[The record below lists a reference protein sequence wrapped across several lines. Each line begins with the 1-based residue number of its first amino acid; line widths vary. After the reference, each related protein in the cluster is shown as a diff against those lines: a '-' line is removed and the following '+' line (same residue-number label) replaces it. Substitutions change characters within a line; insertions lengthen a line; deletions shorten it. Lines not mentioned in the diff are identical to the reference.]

1 MAECK
6 EVIHQLKKR
15 QHTTW
20 SIKLNLLFPDSLLT
34 VLSDINECLV
44 IGLDIVNTPFD
55 SDCVS
60 ELVQVVTSSKTI
72 EYLQLVSSPLLPDTY
87 HLLTT
92 TLSSNNTIKSLYLYG
107 DDNITDKDVPQICD
121 IVINNKTL
129 KVLYLTNCP
138 NITEYGIQ
146 QIQNVLVYN
155 NSLCELFV
163 NGNYLRF

>member
-20 SIKLNLLFPDSLLT
+20 SIKQNLLFPNSLLT

-60 ELVQVVTSSKTI
+60 ELVQVVNSSKTI
-72 EYLQLVSSPLLPDTY
+72 EYLQLVSSSLLPDTY

-92 TLSSNNTIKSLYLYG
+92 TLCSNNIIKSLYMYG
-107 DDNITDKDVPQICD
+107 DDNITDKDMA
-121 IVINNKTL
+121 
-129 KVLYLTNCP
+129 
-138 NITEYGIQ
+138 
-146 QIQNVLVYN
+146 
-155 NSLCELFV
+155 
-163 NGNYLRF
+163 